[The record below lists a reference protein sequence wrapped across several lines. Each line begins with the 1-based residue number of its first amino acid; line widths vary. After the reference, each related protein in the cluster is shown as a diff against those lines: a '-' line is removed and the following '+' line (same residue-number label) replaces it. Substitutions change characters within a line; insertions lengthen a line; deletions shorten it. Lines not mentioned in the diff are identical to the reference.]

1 MLEIVGLPSN
11 PVAFAFFA
19 VLAGFGLVAVAKL
32 YGLFFMRWKTPFRV
46 GEAMNVKRAE
56 VVEWTPGDKGG
67 EGYVSAG
74 GELWR
79 AISADA
85 LTPGDEVTVAA
96 VDGLL
101 LKVKKKPA

>member
-1 MLEIVGLPSN
+1 MAESDLFTNPVGLGLI
-11 PVAFAFFA
+11 AI
-19 VLAGFGLVAVAKL
+19 LTGFGLVALAKL

-46 GEAMNVKRAE
+46 GEAMNVRHAE
-56 VVEWTPGDKGG
+56 VVDWKDG
-67 EGYVSAG
+67 EGRVRAG

-79 AISADA
+79 ATSTDE

-101 LKVKKKPA
+101 LKVKRK

>member
-1 MLEIVGLPSN
+1 MGEGEFFSSPAGLGV
-11 PVAFAFFA
+11 VAI
-19 VLAGFGLVAVAKL
+19 LAGFGIVALAKL

-46 GEAMNVKRAE
+46 GETMNVRRAE
-56 VVEWTPGDKGG
+56 VVEWRGG
-67 EGYVSAG
+67 EGHVRAG

-79 AISADA
+79 ATSTDE

-101 LKVKKKPA
+101 LKVKRK

>member
-1 MLEIVGLPSN
+1 MIEIVGLPSD
-11 PVAFAFFA
+11 PVTFVFMA
-19 VLAGFGLVAVAKL
+19 VLIGFGVVAAAKL

-46 GEAMNVKRAE
+46 GETMNVKRAE

-79 AISADA
+79 ATSKDS
-85 LTPGDEVTVAA
+85 LSPGDKVTVAA

-101 LKVKKKPA
+101 LKVNKKSA